1 MLLFQHVSLS
11 LRPDTAMI
19 YRNEEAIGAEL
30 RDQFAAGLVK
40 REDVF
45 VATKLAPQDHG
56 YKQAHAAFEAS
67 LARLGLDYV
76 DLYLIHWPGVRGLQS
91 DDAENARIRA
101 DTWRAFEE
109 IYESGRA
116 RSIGVSNYL
125 IPHLEELQS
134 ARVLPFVNQVE
145 FHPQLF
151 QKELLAYCQ
160 EKGIQVEAYSSLGT
174 GELVTHAV
182 VLEIAAAVQR
192 TPAQVLLRWGLQ
204 HELVCCFLSWTP
216 LYAVVFHSFL
226 CLALGPLL

>member
-1 MLLFQHVSLS
+1 MTLRMRGFERTPGGSFECCVVVCRCCACLMHLLCLS
-11 LRPDTAMI
+11 DW
-19 YRNEEAIGAEL
+19 
-30 RDQFAAGLVK
+30 V
-40 REDVF
+40 
-45 VATKLAPQDHG
+45 H
-56 YKQAHAAFEAS
+56 S
-67 LARLGLDYV
+67 
-76 DLYLIHWPGVRGLQS
+76 
-91 DDAENARIRA
+91 
-101 DTWRAFEE
+101 AFEE